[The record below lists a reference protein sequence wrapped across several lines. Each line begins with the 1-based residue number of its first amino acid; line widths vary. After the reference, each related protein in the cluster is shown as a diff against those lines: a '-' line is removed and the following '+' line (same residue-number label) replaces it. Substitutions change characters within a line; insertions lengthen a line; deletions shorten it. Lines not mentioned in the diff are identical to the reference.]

1 VHRIEIS
8 GSSLPV
14 GIAFAIA
21 EGVLVT
27 PCGTLTPSSQIV
39 VNIPPRKIPAQ
50 VAIVDPVLGLCRLNA
65 KGVGARPLDLAPTAK
80 MGDLVYA
87 TKVNSDGQV
96 QLTQTKLKNI
106 AFEPKR
112 NVKVYESAAWGISGA
127 PLLDVRGRVIGVV
140 TDDRGHHI
148 PVPAQWVAEARDPLR
163 DQKPVVEVV
172 APAEGKARP
181 AVPRTIEDIPPER
194 REKLEKAYRPPASV
208 EDEVAKMK

>member
-1 VHRIEIS
+1 
-8 GSSLPV
+8 
-14 GIAFAIA
+14 
-21 EGVLVT
+21 
-27 PCGTLTPSSQIV
+27 
-39 VNIPPRKIPAQ
+39 
-50 VAIVDPVLGLCRLNA
+50 
-65 KGVGARPLDLAPTAK
+65 
-80 MGDLVYA
+80 
-87 TKVNSDGQV
+87 
-96 QLTQTKLKNI
+96 
-106 AFEPKR
+106 
-112 NVKVYESAAWGISGA
+112 
-127 PLLDVRGRVIGVV
+127 VV